1 MAAGLARVLRDPRM
15 VPVLLAARRPTR
27 GWRDVLRLFPDVSE
41 ATAERLLGD
50 LYRNHAFYT
59 AVNERFVQHRLGR
72 AGCGG
77 FRDVLYLLVRISR
90 PSRVI
95 ETGAWDGQ
103 STAVMLQALADN
115 AQGALISIDLPAT
128 EPIAHSTTDLGPGRL
143 PHGCAPAWAVP
154 EHLRSRLDLRL
165 GDARDLLPEA
175 ARGGVDMFFHD
186 SLHTESHMRLEFEM
200 AWPELRPGGLLCSH
214 DIFDNPA
221 FLAFARRH
229 GRHAVYAGD
238 LLGVMRK

>member
-1 MAAGLARVLRDPRM
+1 M
-15 VPVLLAARRPTR
+15 VPVLLASRRPTR
-27 GWRDVLRLFPDVSE
+27 GWRDVLRLFPEVSE
-41 ATAERLLGD
+41 QEAERRLQD

-77 FRDVLYLLVRISR
+77 FREVLYLLVRLLR
-90 PSRVI
+90 PTRVI

-103 STAVMLQALADN
+103 GTAVMLQALADN
-115 AQGALISIDLPAT
+115 AHGRLISIDLPAA
-128 EPIAHSTTDLGPGRL
+128 EPIAHSTTDLGSGRL
-143 PHGCAPAWAVP
+143 PGGCQPAWTVP
-154 EHLRSRLDLRL
+154 DGLRERLDLRL
-165 GDARDLLPEA
+165 GDARALLPA
-175 ARGGVDMFFHD
+175 AVRGGVDMFFHD
-186 SLHTESHMRLEFEM
+186 SLHTESHMRAEFEIV
-200 AWPELRPGGLLCSH
+200 WPELRAGGLLCSH

-229 GRHAVYAGD
+229 DRHAVYAGD